1 MDLYQLLSGV
11 LLFALG
17 GGWLYAY
24 QQSRPHHRRDAGL
37 TMDGLRLVRLS
48 PPMLLLLERVKV
60 SQRFPGFFFK
70 VQRAVQKIGGPRR
83 SGEMALLWL
92 AEALTYG
99 YLFLLFGCLMTLL
112 SNGAA
117 GLVIGGLLAVLMPM
131 ALLNDLARKVQR
143 REQAILLE
151 LPELLNKIVLLV
163 GAGSTVQQAIKLCLE
178 RKREQASHPLY
189 RELLQMQKEWEG
201 GDSFQQAM
209 EGFSKRCGIQEVSAF
224 TTSVLLNYRR
234 GGQDF
239 ALALRDLSHSLW
251 EKRKAVGKTLGEQ
264 ASSKLVFPMVL
275 LFMAILILVG
285 APAFMMM
292 NL

>member
-1 MDLYQLLSGV
+1 MYLLVAG
-11 LLFALG
+11 LLLLALG
-17 GGWLYAY
+17 GSWIFVYP
-24 QQSRPHHRRDAGL
+24 QSRRLYRSYEGL
-37 TMDGLRLVRLS
+37 TLDGLRLVRLA
-48 PPMLLLLERVKV
+48 PPMLLLLERIRI

-70 VQRAVQKIGGPRR
+70 VQRAVQKIGGNRR
-83 SGEMALLWL
+83 SGETTLLFL
-92 AEALTYG
+92 AELLTYG
-99 YLFLLFGCLMTLL
+99 YLCLIFGCLMTLL
-112 SNGAA
+112 NNGAA
-117 GLVIGGLLAVLMPM
+117 GLLIGGLLAVLVPV
-131 ALLNDLARKVQR
+131 ALINDLHRKVQR
-143 REQAILLE
+143 REQAVLLE

-163 GAGSTVQQAIKLCLE
+163 GAGSTVQQAIKRCLE
-178 RKREQASHPLY
+178 RKREQAGHPLY

-224 TTSVLLNYRR
+224 TTAVLLNYRR
-234 GGQDF
+234 GGEDF

-275 LFMAILILVG
+275 LFMAVLILVG
-285 APAFMMM
+285 APAFMIM

>member
-1 MDLYQLLSGV
+1 MYLSVAGLLLIV
-11 LLFALG
+11 LCG
-17 GGWLYAY
+17 CWIYAY
-24 QQSRPHHRRDAGL
+24 RKSRFLYRGYAGL
-37 TMDGLRLVRLS
+37 TLEGLRLKRFS
-48 PPMLLLLERVKV
+48 PPMLLFLERIKV

-70 VQRAVQKIGGPRR
+70 LQRAVQKIGGIRR
-83 SGEMALLWL
+83 TGELTLLLL

-99 YLFLLFGCLMTLL
+99 YLCLLLGCIMTLL
-112 SNGAA
+112 SGGGA
-117 GLVIGGLLAVLMPM
+117 GLAIGGLLAVLIPI
-131 ALLNDLARKVQR
+131 ALINDLYRKVQR

-178 RKREQASHPLY
+178 RKREQAGHPLY

-209 EGFSKRCGIQEVSAF
+209 EGFSKRCGIQEVAAF
-224 TTSVLLNYRR
+224 TTAVLLNYRR
-234 GGQDF
+234 GGEDF
-239 ALALRDLSHSLW
+239 ALALRDLSRSLW

-275 LFMAILILVG
+275 LFMTVLILVG

>member
-1 MDLYQLLSGV
+1 MYLVVSGL
-11 LLFALG
+11 LLFVLS

-24 QQSRPHHRRDAGL
+24 QKSRPLYRWHTDLPLEGL
-37 TMDGLRLVRLS
+37 KLVRFS
-48 PPMLLLLERVKV
+48 PPMLLLLERMKV

-70 VQRAVQKIGGPRR
+70 VQRAVQKIGGSRR
-83 SGEMALLWL
+83 SREMTLLWL
-92 AEALTYG
+92 SEALTYG
-99 YLFLLFGCLMTLL
+99 YICLLFGGLMTLL
-112 SNGAA
+112 SDGPA
-117 GLVIGGLLAVLMPM
+117 GLGIGVLFAVLVPM
-131 ALLNDLARKVQR
+131 ALLNDLYRKVQR
-143 REQAILLE
+143 REQAVLLE

-178 RKREQASHPLY
+178 RKREQIGHPLY

-224 TTSVLLNYRR
+224 TTAVLLNYRR
-234 GGQDF
+234 GGEDF

-251 EKRKAVGKTLGEQ
+251 EKRKAVSRTLGEQ

-275 LFMAILILVG
+275 LFMSVLILVG
-285 APAFMMM
+285 APAFMVM

>member
-1 MDLYQLLSGV
+1 MYLLVAG
-11 LLFALG
+11 LLLLALG
-17 GGWLYAY
+17 GSWIYVY
-24 QQSRPHHRRDAGL
+24 PQSRRLYRSYEGL
-37 TMDGLRLVRLS
+37 TLDGLRLVRLA
-48 PPMLLLLERVKV
+48 PPMLLLLERIRI

-70 VQRAVQKIGGPRR
+70 VQRAVQKIGGNRR
-83 SGEMALLWL
+83 SGETTLLFL
-92 AEALTYG
+92 AELLTYG
-99 YLFLLFGCLMTLL
+99 YLCLIFGCLMTLL
-112 SNGAA
+112 NNGAA
-117 GLVIGGLLAVLMPM
+117 GLLIGGLLAVLVPV
-131 ALLNDLARKVQR
+131 ALINDLHRKVQR
-143 REQAILLE
+143 REQAVLLE

-163 GAGSTVQQAIKLCLE
+163 GAGSTVQQAIKRCLE
-178 RKREQASHPLY
+178 RKREQAGHPLY

-224 TTSVLLNYRR
+224 TTAVLLNYRR
-234 GGQDF
+234 GGEDF

-275 LFMAILILVG
+275 LFMAVLILVG
-285 APAFMMM
+285 APAFMIM

>member
-1 MDLYQLLSGV
+1 MYPLFGGL

-17 GGWLYAY
+17 GTWIYAY
-24 QQSRPHHRRDAGL
+24 QKSRRFYRGYAGL
-37 TMDGLRLVRLS
+37 TLDGLKLVRLA
-48 PPMLLLLERVKV
+48 PPMLLLLERIKV

-70 VQRAVQKIGGPRR
+70 VQRAVQKIGGNRR
-83 SGEMALLWL
+83 CGEMTLLLL
-92 AEALTYG
+92 AEVLTYG
-99 YLFLLFGCLMTLL
+99 YLCLVFGSLMTLL

-117 GLVIGGLLAVLMPM
+117 GFVIGGLLAVLVPM
-131 ALLNDLARKVQR
+131 ALINDLHRKVQR
-143 REQAILLE
+143 REQAVLLE

-178 RKREQASHPLY
+178 RKREQAGHPLY

-209 EGFSKRCGIQEVSAF
+209 EGFSKRCGIQEVAAF
-224 TTSVLLNYRR
+224 TTAVLLNYRR
-234 GGQDF
+234 GGEEF
-239 ALALRDLSHSLW
+239 ALALRDLSHTLW

-275 LFMAILILVG
+275 LFMAVLILVG
-285 APAFMMM
+285 APAFMIM

>member
-1 MDLYQLLSGV
+1 MYLLVAG
-11 LLFALG
+11 LLLLALG
-17 GGWLYAY
+17 GSWIYVY
-24 QQSRPHHRRDAGL
+24 PQSRRLYRSYEGL
-37 TMDGLRLVRLS
+37 TLDGLRLVRLA
-48 PPMLLLLERVKV
+48 PPMLLLLERIRI

-70 VQRAVQKIGGPRR
+70 VQRAVQKIGGNRR
-83 SGEMALLWL
+83 SGETTLLFF
-92 AEALTYG
+92 AELLTYG
-99 YLFLLFGCLMTLL
+99 YLCLIFGCLMTLL
-112 SNGAA
+112 NNGAA
-117 GLVIGGLLAVLMPM
+117 GLLIGGLLAVLVPV
-131 ALLNDLARKVQR
+131 ALINDLHRKVQR
-143 REQAILLE
+143 REQAVLLE

-163 GAGSTVQQAIKLCLE
+163 GAGSTVQQAIKRCLE
-178 RKREQASHPLY
+178 RKREQAGHPLY

-224 TTSVLLNYRR
+224 TTAVLLNYRR
-234 GGQDF
+234 GGEDF

-275 LFMAILILVG
+275 LFMAVLILVG
-285 APAFMMM
+285 APAFMIM

>member
-1 MDLYQLLSGV
+1 MYLLLSG
-11 LLFALG
+11 LLLLTLG
-17 GGWLYAY
+17 GSWLVAY
-24 QQSRPHHRRDAGL
+24 QKTRSFYRGYEGL
-37 TMDGLRLVRLS
+37 TMEGLRLVRLS
-48 PPMLLLLERVKV
+48 PPMLMLLERVKV
-60 SQRFPGFFFK
+60 SQRFPGVFFK
-70 VQRAVQKIGGPRR
+70 VQRAVQKISGSRR
-83 SGEMALLWL
+83 SGELTLLLL
-92 AEALTYG
+92 AEALTYS
-99 YLFLLFGCLMTLL
+99 YLFLIFGCLMALL
-112 SNGAA
+112 SNGAT
-117 GLVIGGLLAVLMPM
+117 GLAIGSLLSVLVPM
-131 ALLNDLARKVQR
+131 ALINDLHRKVQR
-143 REQAILLE
+143 REQVVLLE

-178 RKREQASHPLY
+178 RKREQTDHPLY

-234 GGQDF
+234 GGEDF

-275 LFMAILILVG
+275 LFMAVLILVG
-285 APAFMMM
+285 APAFMIM

>member
-1 MDLYQLLSGV
+1 MYLLVSGL
-11 LLFALG
+11 LLFILG
-17 GGWLYAY
+17 GSWLVAY
-24 QQSRPHHRRDAGL
+24 QKTRVLYRGYVGL
-37 TMDGLRLVRLS
+37 TMEGLRLVRIS

-60 SQRFPGFFFK
+60 SQRFPGVFFK
-70 VQRAVQKIGGPRR
+70 VQRAVQKISGNRR
-83 SGEMALLWL
+83 SGELTLLFL

-99 YLFLLFGCLMTLL
+99 FLFLIFGCLMALL
-112 SNGAA
+112 SNGAT
-117 GLVIGGLLAVLMPM
+117 GLAIGGLLAVLVPM
-131 ALLNDLARKVQR
+131 ALINDLHRKVQR
-143 REQAILLE
+143 REQVVLLE

-178 RKREQASHPLY
+178 RKREQTDHPLY

-234 GGQDF
+234 GGEDF

-275 LFMAILILVG
+275 LFMAVLILVG
-285 APAFMMM
+285 APAFMIM

>member
-1 MDLYQLLSGV
+1 MYLIVSGLL
-11 LLFALG
+11 LLLLG

-24 QQSRPHHRRDAGL
+24 QTSRHLYRSPKDLPLEGL
-37 TMDGLRLVRLS
+37 KLVRLS
-48 PPMLLLLERVKV
+48 PPMLLLLERIKV

-70 VQRAVQKIGGPRR
+70 VQRAVQKIGGSRR
-83 SGEMALLWL
+83 SGEITLLWL
-92 AEALTYG
+92 SEALTYG
-99 YLFLLFGCLMTLL
+99 YLCLLFGCLMTLL
-112 SNGAA
+112 SDGPA
-117 GLVIGGLLAVLMPM
+117 GLGIGALFAVLVPM
-131 ALLNDLARKVQR
+131 ALLNDLHRKVQW
-143 REQAILLE
+143 REQAVLLE

-178 RKREQASHPLY
+178 RKREQMDHPLY

-224 TTSVLLNYRR
+224 TTAVLLNYRR
-234 GGQDF
+234 GGEDF

-251 EKRKAVGKTLGEQ
+251 EKRKAVSRTLGEQ

-275 LFMAILILVG
+275 LFMAVLILVG
-285 APAFMMM
+285 APAFMIM

>member
-1 MDLYQLLSGV
+1 MYLLVAG
-11 LLFALG
+11 LLLAAMG
-17 GGWLYAY
+17 GSWLYAY
-24 QQSRPHHRRDAGL
+24 WKSRLLYRSYEGL
-37 TMDGLRLVRLS
+37 TMEGLRLVRLS
-48 PPMLLLLERVKV
+48 PPMLLLLERIKV
-60 SQRFPGFFFK
+60 SQRLPHFFFK
-70 VQRAVQKIGGPRR
+70 VQRAVQKICGNRR
-83 SGEMALLWL
+83 SGEMTLLLL

-99 YLFLLFGCLMTLL
+99 YLFLIFGCLMTLL
-112 SNGAA
+112 SGGAS
-117 GLVIGGLLAVLMPM
+117 GLVIGGLLAVLMPL
-131 ALLNDLARKVQR
+131 ALINDLHRKVQR
-143 REQAILLE
+143 REQLVLLE

-178 RKREQASHPLY
+178 RKREQTNHPLY

-201 GDSFQQAM
+201 GDSFQQAL

-224 TTSVLLNYRR
+224 ATAVLLNYRR
-234 GGQDF
+234 GGEDF

-275 LFMAILILVG
+275 LFMAVLILVG
-285 APAFMMM
+285 APAFMIM

>member
-1 MDLYQLLSGV
+1 MYPLIAGL

-17 GGWLYAY
+17 GTWIYAY
-24 QQSRPHHRRDAGL
+24 QKSLRLYRSYTGL
-37 TMDGLRLVRLS
+37 TLDGLKLVRLA
-48 PPMLLLLERVKV
+48 PPMLLLLERIKV

-70 VQRAVQKIGGPRR
+70 VQRAVQKIGGNRR
-83 SGEMALLWL
+83 CGEMTLLLL
-92 AEALTYG
+92 AEVLTYG
-99 YLFLLFGCLMTLL
+99 YLCLIFGSLTTLL
-112 SNGAA
+112 SNGSA
-117 GLVIGGLLAVLMPM
+117 GLVIGTLLAVLVPM
-131 ALLNDLARKVQR
+131 ALINDLHRKVQR
-143 REQAILLE
+143 REQAVLLE

-178 RKREQASHPLY
+178 RKREQAGHPLY

-209 EGFSKRCGIQEVSAF
+209 EGFSKRCGIQEVSVF
-224 TTSVLLNYRR
+224 TTAVLLNYRR
-234 GGQDF
+234 GGEEF

-251 EKRKAVGKTLGEQ
+251 EKRKAIGKTLGEQ

-275 LFMAILILVG
+275 LFMAVLILVG
-285 APAFMMM
+285 APAFMIM